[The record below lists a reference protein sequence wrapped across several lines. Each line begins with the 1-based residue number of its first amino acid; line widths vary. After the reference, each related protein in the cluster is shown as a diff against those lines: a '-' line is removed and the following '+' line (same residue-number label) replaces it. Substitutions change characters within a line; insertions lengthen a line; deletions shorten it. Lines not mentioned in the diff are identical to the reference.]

1 MEPKITDFQAP
12 GKISF
17 NYEELK
23 QQIQTRAADYASLVY
38 TDDQIA
44 NAKKDRADLNRL
56 KKALNDERIRQEKE
70 FLQPFNEFKSQVKEL
85 CDIIDVATTSV
96 DKQVKEFED
105 RKKAE
110 KLQQIQDFL
119 YSKPFPGNFDGLSFR
134 HVFDPKWLNASVSM
148 KSIQEAIDGKI
159 EQIAKDLAVI
169 DSLPSY
175 AFEARECYLDTLDL
189 ARAVS
194 EAHRLQEQAEKKAAW
209 ETEQQKRKEEAA
221 AAQIKPT
228 QVMTNIND
236 PDDIENLPARQWV
249 SFQAFLSADEAKA
262 LGAWLRANGIKYKAI
277 EERMNDNGSK

>member
-1 MEPKITDFQAP
+1 MELKITDFQAP

-70 FLQPFNEFKSQVKEL
+70 FLQPFNEFKAQVKEL
-85 CDIIDVATTSV
+85 CGIIDKATASV
-96 DKQVKEFED
+96 DKQIKDFEEQQKQDKLWKIKE
-105 RKKAE
+105 
-110 KLQQIQDFL
+110 
-119 YSKPFPGNFDGLSFR
+119 YFDGAFIYGEAVNKNITFDNIL
-134 HVFDPKWLNASVSM
+134 DPKWLNASVSM
-148 KSIQEAIDGKI
+148 KSIQEAIDTKM

-169 DSLPSY
+169 GSLPFY

-189 ARAVS
+189 TKAVS
-194 EAHRLQEQAEKKAAW
+194 EAHRLQEQAEKRAAW
-209 ETEQQKRKEEAA
+209 EAEQQKRKEEAA
-221 AAQIKPT
+221 AAAAVRPT

-236 PDDIENLPARQWV
+236 SDDIESLPARQWV

-262 LGAWLRANGIKYKAI
+262 LGAWLRINGIRYKAI
-277 EERMNDNGSK
+277 

>member
-1 MEPKITDFQAP
+1 MELKIADFQAP
-12 GKISF
+12 GKIGF

-38 TDDQIA
+38 TYDQIA

-70 FLQPFNEFKSQVKEL
+70 FLQPFSEFKAQVKEL

-96 DKQVKEFED
+96 DKQVKEFEV

-110 KLQQIQDFL
+110 KLQQIQDFFN
-119 YSKPFPGNFDGLSFR
+119 SKTFPGNFDGLSFR

-148 KSIQEAIDGKI
+148 KSIQESIDAKLD
-159 EQIAKDLAVI
+159 QVVKDLAVI
-169 DSLPSY
+169 ASLPSY
-175 AFEARECYLDTLDL
+175 AFEARECYVDTLDL

-194 EAHRLQEQAEKKAAW
+194 EAHRLQEQAEKKAVW
-209 ETEQQKRKEEAA
+209 EAEQQKRTEEAA
-221 AAQIKPT
+221 AAAAFRPT

-236 PDDIENLPARQWV
+236 PDDIENIPARQWV
-249 SFQAFLSADEAKA
+249 SFQALLSADEAKA
-262 LGAWLRANGIKYKAI
+262 LGAWFRNSGIKYKAI
-277 EERMNDNGSK
+277 

>member
-1 MEPKITDFQAP
+1 MELKITDFQAP

-38 TDDQIA
+38 TDDQIS

-105 RKKAE
+105 QKKAE
-110 KLQQIQDFL
+110 KLNAIEEYWHSVLAAD
-119 YSKPFPGNFDGLSFR
+119 KIPAAMSFR
-134 HVFDPKWLNASVSM
+134 MIFESKWLNASVSM
-148 KSIQEAIDGKI
+148 KSIQEAIDGKM
-159 EQIAKDLAVI
+159 EQIAKDLTVI
-169 DSLPSY
+169 GSLPFY

-189 ARAVS
+189 AKAVS
-194 EAHRLQEQAEKKAAW
+194 EAHRLQEQAEKRAAW
-209 ETEQQKRKEEAA
+209 EAEQQKRKEEAA
-221 AAQIKPT
+221 AAAAVRPT

-262 LGAWLRANGIKYKAI
+262 LGAWLRINGIKYKAI
-277 EERMNDNGSK
+277 

>member
-1 MEPKITDFQAP
+1 MELKITDFKAP
-12 GKISF
+12 GEISF

-85 CDIIDVATTSV
+85 CGIIDTATASV
-96 DKQVKEFED
+96 DKQIKEFED
-105 RKKAE
+105 QKKAE
-110 KLQQIQDFL
+110 KLNAIEEYWHSVLAAD
-119 YSKPFPGNFDGLSFR
+119 KIPAAVSFR
-134 HVFDPKWLNASVSM
+134 MIFESKWLNASVSM
-148 KSIQEAIDGKI
+148 KSIQEAIDGKV
-159 EQIAKDLAVI
+159 EQIRKDLDVV

-175 AFEARECYLDTLDL
+175 IFEARKRYLDTLDL

-194 EAHRLQEQAEKKAAW
+194 EAHRLQEQENEKAAW
-209 ETEQQKRKEEAA
+209 EAEQQKRKEEAA
-221 AAQIKPT
+221 AAAAVRPT

-262 LGAWLRANGIKYKAI
+262 LGTWLRNSGIKYKAI
-277 EERMNDNGSK
+277 

>member
-1 MEPKITDFQAP
+1 MELKINDFQAP

-38 TDDQIA
+38 TDEQIA
-44 NAKKDRADLNRL
+44 DAKKDRADLNRL

-70 FLQPFNEFKSQVKEL
+70 FLQPFNEFKAQVKEL
-85 CDIIDVATTSV
+85 CGIIDKATASV
-96 DKQVKEFED
+96 DKQIKEFEEQ
-105 RKKAE
+105 KKAE
-110 KLQQIQDFL
+110 KLQQIQDFFN
-119 YSKPFPGNFDGLSFR
+119 SKTFPGNFDGLSFKR
-134 HVFDPKWLNASVSM
+134 LFDPKWLNSSVSM
-148 KSIQEAIDGKI
+148 KSIQEAIDAKV

-194 EAHRLQEQAEKKAAW
+194 EAHRLQEQAEKRAAW
-209 ETEQQKRKEEAA
+209 EVEQQRKAETKAV
-221 AAQIKPT
+221 KPV

-236 PDDIENLPARQWV
+236 PDDIENLTVRQWV

-262 LGAWLRANGIKYKAI
+262 LGAWLRINGIRFKKI
-277 EERMNDNGSK
+277 EREM